1 MAVANAEVPVLS
13 YEVEGA
19 QLSDAFLKLTRESVG

>member
-1 MAVANAEVPVLS
+1 VLS
-13 YEVEGA
+13 FEVEGA

>member
-1 MAVANAEVPVLS
+1 VLS